1 MELHDRLKAAR
12 EDADLTQ
19 AQVAEQTGIARRQYI
34 RYEQGAQE
42 MGIAKLRA
50 RCQRGLSPWLAPGA
64 ELAPLTRGMLFR
76 GGPLLR
82 GRAGWLFM
90 PCGHTKKGR
99 NTPPLF
105 WVQYLN

>member
-1 MELHDRLKAAR
+1 MEPIEIHVRLSPDDEVLALRARVAKGGLPAMELHDRLKAAR

-50 RCQRGLSPWLAPGA
+50 LCLALGVSADYLLGLPRGLSWP
-64 ELAPLTRGMLFR
+64 R
-76 GGPLLR
+76 
-82 GRAGWLFM
+82 
-90 PCGHTKKGR
+90 
-99 NTPPLF
+99 
-105 WVQYLN
+105 

>member
-42 MGIAKLRA
+42 MDLTDR
-50 RCQRGLSPWLAPGA
+50 RGAAWSPSKSTSG
-64 ELAPLTRGMLFR
+64 
-76 GGPLLR
+76 
-82 GRAGWLFM
+82 
-90 PCGHTKKGR
+90 
-99 NTPPLF
+99 
-105 WVQYLN
+105 

>member
-19 AQVAEQTGIARRQYI
+19 AQVAEQTGIARR
-34 RYEQGAQE
+34 
-42 MGIAKLRA
+42 
-50 RCQRGLSPWLAPGA
+50 
-64 ELAPLTRGMLFR
+64 
-76 GGPLLR
+76 LLR